1 LEIVYLFY
9 MILVVIM
16 LMIYC
21 DGMNLFIKF
30 KIYFNLHIYVNSKGM
45 GGGTAGL
52 ILNTTMGLMYTIQ
65 YAVRNAADLENQ
77 MTSVERILEYSELES
92 EESPK
97 EADSRLNV
105 SPDWPLEGSIH
116 FQDVCLTYEN
126 STNETLIEINCEIK
140 GGERVGIVGRTGAGK
155 SSLLAVLF
163 RMHRFKGRVTIDGTD
178 ITTIPLHE
186 LRRNISIIPQESI
199 AFMGSVRTN
208 LDPFSEHSDDRLW
221 EVLEEV
227 QLKDA
232 VMEMPGRLDYEL
244 SESGSNLSAGQR
256 QLICLSRAIL
266 RRSRILVLDEAT
278 ANVDHRTDSLIQT
291 AIRHHFQTSTLL
303 TIAHRLNTIID
314 CHRVMVLDSGRIQE
328 FDRPYLLLQ
337 NTNGMFYKLV
347 QQTGHEMSTH
357 LMSLAKQ
364 AFHET
369 QEVTQHN
376 AK

>member
-1 LEIVYLFY
+1 
-9 MILVVIM
+9 
-16 LMIYC
+16 
-21 DGMNLFIKF
+21 
-30 KIYFNLHIYVNSKGM
+30 M

-52 ILNTTMGLMYTIQ
+52 ILNTTMGLMHTIQ

-199 AFMGSVRTN
+199 AFIGSVRKN

-232 VMEMPGRLDYEL
+232 VMEIPGRLDYEL

-347 QQTGHEMSTH
+347 QQTGPEMSTH